1 MKTRAKKFILSLT
14 IFAVM
19 ASIAAVALFG
29 TLFGTLFGESYIN
42 KGNNAFAVSET
53 AVSEPQN
60 YDNFTFKNDF
70 PVNASSDRPRF
81 GRVNFDV
88 DFSEEVRLT
97 VSIEVFGDNAA
108 VNNVYAETKVDGISG
123 EDVKFSLT
131 DGSLTGSGGA
141 VSGGVYSKEVIDYS
155 AITVVA
161 EDVNGNSNR
170 YAIDLSA
177 FDRAGIV
184 EYYNKFVAV
193 DPDRFSIDKRTELY
207 RAFEALEVEFES
219 GTVSESLTA
228 AKRAVDSCLS
238 GTIAVSVKNLSSSAN
253 VPTGISVS
261 PIPFEGTDLIVG
273 VEANVYVDDAD
284 VDIAELSDRKQLA
297 AELSGYRNAV
307 VAAFSMKLKSG
318 SEEGAENKIFGS
330 VEVGLNLPVYAEIA
344 KVYRYENGTMVPLS
358 INIEGNRLTFT
369 TDAFGEFYLVSER
382 ESAAPAADGLY
393 IGSKFYPS
401 EILWAAGGIVA
412 GIAVL
417 AGVTVLIILIVR
429 NKKSRR

>member
-29 TLFGTLFGESYIN
+29 TLFGGLYID

-53 AVSEPQN
+53 AVSEPQT
-60 YDNFTFKNDF
+60 YDNFTLRRNS

-81 GRVNFDV
+81 GRVSFDV

-161 EDVNGNSNR
+161 EDVNGNSNQ

-219 GTVSESLTA
+219 GTVSESLTT
-228 AKRAVDSCLS
+228 AKRAVDNCLS

-261 PIPFEGTDLIVG
+261 PIPFEETDLIVG

>member
-1 MKTRAKKFILSLT
+1 M
-14 IFAVM
+14 
-19 ASIAAVALFG
+19 
-29 TLFGTLFGESYIN
+29 
-42 KGNNAFAVSET
+42 
-53 AVSEPQN
+53 
-60 YDNFTFKNDF
+60 
-70 PVNASSDRPRF
+70 
-81 GRVNFDV
+81 
-88 DFSEEVRLT
+88 
-97 VSIEVFGDNAA
+97 
-108 VNNVYAETKVDGISG
+108 
-123 EDVKFSLT
+123 
-131 DGSLTGSGGA
+131 TGSGGA

-228 AKRAVDSCLS
+228 AKRAVDNCLS

-261 PIPFEGTDLIVG
+261 PIPFEETDLIVG